1 MKEALRPALVSLL
14 AFTVLCGFVYPLVM
28 DGIAALAFPHQAT
41 GSLIHDKDGRVAGSE
56 LIGQPFDNPAYFWSR
71 LTAEANYDASN
82 STGTNQGQS
91 SFVDER
97 SEATG
102 GGDPAGSAGG
112 AGGSAPRGIDDKGH
126 LGPNVTL
133 AKAAKDRID
142 ALHAADPKNTT
153 PVPIDLV
160 TSSGSGLDPHIS
172 PAAAYYQVDRVARV
186 RGQSADAVRKLV
198 DDHLEDRT
206 FGILGEPRVNVLLLN
221 RALDQAFGAATPNG

>member
-1 MKEALRPALVSLL
+1 MKDALRPALVSLL
-14 AFTVLCGFVYPLVM
+14 AFTVLCGLVYPLVM

-41 GSLIHDKDGRVAGSE
+41 GSLLHDKDGRVVGSE

-97 SEATG
+97 
-102 GGDPAGSAGG
+102 
-112 AGGSAPRGIDDKGH
+112 GH
-126 LGPNVTL
+126 LGPNQAL
-133 AKAAKDRID
+133 AKAARDRLS
-142 ALHAADPKNTT
+142 ALHAADPKNPA
-153 PVPIDLV
+153 PVPVDLV
-160 TSSGSGLDPHIS
+160 TASGSGLDPHIS

-198 DDHLEDRT
+198 DDHIEDRT